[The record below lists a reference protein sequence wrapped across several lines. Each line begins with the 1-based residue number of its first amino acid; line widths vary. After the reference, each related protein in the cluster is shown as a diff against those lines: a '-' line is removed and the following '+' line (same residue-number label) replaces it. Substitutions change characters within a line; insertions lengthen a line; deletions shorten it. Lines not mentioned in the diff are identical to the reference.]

1 MNKDNERIN
10 YSSSSFLIF
19 YFYFYFFFLFIFVFT
34 IDAIEFYDFYV
45 CHTHK
50 MSHIE
55 TSIIYDHTYQFAIHV

>member
-1 MNKDNERIN
+1 MSI
-10 YSSSSFLIF
+10 
-19 YFYFYFFFLFIFVFT
+19 

-55 TSIIYDHTYQFAIHV
+55 TSIIYEHTYQFAIHGYIIHFLNTVLEK